1 MEELRQRVLERV
13 DSLRDV
19 AVALLEE
26 LVRIDSTN
34 PSFAGVD
41 RAAVIGGETRCNEVL
56 RERYEQAG
64 LETHWVAP
72 DPERK
77 NLVGV
82 RSGSGGGRSLILNGH
97 VDTVPPVEPDSWV
110 NGNPWNAQ
118 IRDGRLYGIGS
129 TDMKG
134 SDTAM
139 WLVAQALEDADA
151 RLAGD
156 LQLHSVVGEEMM
168 EHELGTSACVRA
180 GFRADAAVVTEPTS
194 VPKPL
199 TISPIAPGNWYLRI
213 LVEGKSTHCGNRP
226 LAIRPGG
233 PGDEVGVNALEKGVK
248 IVTALQELETQWGLT
263 KSHPHFAPGFFTLLP
278 GVFYSDPGL
287 PIPFYFANRAQIE
300 YSIWY
305 PPQQEAHEVAEE
317 IEDYVLTACR
327 LDPWLREHPP
337 RFEWVNN
344 WPPMDTPWEHPIVQ
358 TMVRAHELAAGVS
371 IPPPSHE
378 HPVNFGAAS
387 DGSFLEDEGV
397 PAICFG
403 PGNIRLA
410 HCKDE
415 HVELDEIVAS
425 ARSLAA
431 CVVEWC
437 GVAA

>member
-1 MEELRQRVLERV
+1 VEELRQRVLERV
-13 DSLRDV
+13 DSLRDD

-194 VPKPL
+194 FPKPL

-233 PGDEVGVNALEKGVK
+233 PGDEVGVNALEKGV
-248 IVTALQELETQWGLT
+248 
-263 KSHPHFAPGFFTLLP
+263 
-278 GVFYSDPGL
+278 
-287 PIPFYFANRAQIE
+287 
-300 YSIWY
+300 
-305 PPQQEAHEVAEE
+305 
-317 IEDYVLTACR
+317 
-327 LDPWLREHPP
+327 
-337 RFEWVNN
+337 
-344 WPPMDTPWEHPIVQ
+344 
-358 TMVRAHELAAGVS
+358 
-371 IPPPSHE
+371 
-378 HPVNFGAAS
+378 
-387 DGSFLEDEGV
+387 
-397 PAICFG
+397 
-403 PGNIRLA
+403 
-410 HCKDE
+410 
-415 HVELDEIVAS
+415 
-425 ARSLAA
+425 
-431 CVVEWC
+431 
-437 GVAA
+437 

>member
-1 MEELRQRVLERV
+1 MKQLFERI
-13 DSLRDV
+13 DALRDE
-19 AVALLEE
+19 AVGLLRE
-26 LVRIDSTN
+26 LVAIDSTN
-34 PSFAGVD
+34 PSFAGVARD
-41 RAAVIGGETRCNEVL
+41 EVIGGETRCNEVL

-77 NLVGV
+77 NLVGL
-82 RSGSGGGRSLILNGH
+82 REGTGGGRSLILNGH
-97 VDTVPPVEPDSWV
+97 VDTVPPVEPDAWLTGS
-110 NGNPWNAQ
+110 PWRPE
-118 IRDGRLYGIGS
+118 IHDGRLYGLGS

-139 WLVAQALEDADA
+139 WLVAQALGDTGL

-194 VPKPL
+194 YPSAL
-199 TISPIAPGNWYLRI
+199 TVSPVAPGNWYLRI
-213 LVEGKSTHCGNRP
+213 TVEGKSTHCGNRP

-233 PGDEVGVNALEKGVK
+233 PGDAIGVNALEKGVK
-248 IVTALQELETQWGLT
+248 VVTWLQELEQQWGMT
-263 KSHPHFAPGFFTLLP
+263 KTHPYFSPGFFSLLP
-278 GVFYSDPGL
+278 GVFYSDPGK
-287 PIPFYFANRAQIE
+287 PIPFYFANRAEIS

-305 PPQQEAHEVAEE
+305 PPQQDAAEVSQE
-317 IEDYVLTACR
+317 IEEYLLGACR

-337 RFEWVNN
+337 QFEWLNN
-344 WPPMDTPWEHPIVQ
+344 WPPMDTSWEHPIVQ
-358 TMVRAHELAAGVS
+358 AMVKGHAAASGRKL
-371 IPPPSHE
+371 PAPSPQQ
-378 HPVNFGAAS
+378 PVNFGAAC
-387 DGSFLEDEGV
+387 DGSFLEDEGIPSV
-397 PAICFG
+397 VFG
-403 PGNIRLA
+403 PGDLRLA

-415 HVELDEIVAS
+415 SVELDEVIA
-425 ARSLAA
+425 AAKSLAA